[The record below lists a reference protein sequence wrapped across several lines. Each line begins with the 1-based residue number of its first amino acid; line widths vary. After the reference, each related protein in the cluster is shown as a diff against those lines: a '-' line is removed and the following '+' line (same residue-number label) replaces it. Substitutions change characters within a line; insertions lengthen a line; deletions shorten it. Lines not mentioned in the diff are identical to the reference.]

1 MLKNFKALISAT
13 LSTHQAVFYRK
24 VRSLLPDPT
33 TPTPTS
39 AIMGHPNQKAQTMNN
54 WW

>member
-24 VRSLLPDPT
+24 VRSLLPDRKDGTQAP
-33 TPTPTS
+33 S
-39 AIMGHPNQKAQTMNN
+39 F
-54 WW
+54 